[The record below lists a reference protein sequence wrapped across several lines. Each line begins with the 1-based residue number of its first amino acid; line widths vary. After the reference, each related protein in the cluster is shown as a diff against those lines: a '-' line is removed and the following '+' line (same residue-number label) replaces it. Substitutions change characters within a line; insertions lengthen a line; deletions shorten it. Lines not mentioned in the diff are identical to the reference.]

1 MDTVNVKTRFQ
12 HLKTLMTLLSKSDP
26 YLAVASNYPRAFSPI
41 TIYPHQVDLLSRLMF
56 VRPIR
61 IFIGDEIGLGKTVES
76 ISLLRHLEKAGEL
89 KCVLIIVP
97 RILAG
102 QWETELMRMGVSK
115 EDIFLFGS
123 GKDIRRLKNIV
134 SNKKYFVISIGLVR
148 MEQHLKRLLGIN
160 WDTIVI
166 DEAHN
171 VTLNSVRTKHAIE
184 KLVEDTTRNIIF
196 LSATPHRGIAND
208 YLFRLRLLDSYLVEE
223 YAKLDINPF
232 YESTHNS
239 LLFRRT
245 KEIVNNLQEEE
256 VFKPCKFQLHLMQPT
271 PEERAFTNALLAF
284 LKEKA
289 KELGEDGVNTPVGL
303 LLVLLRKRVS
313 SSPYAAIKTLRA
325 IIKSFHK
332 KQEEGKR
339 QGVEVADFEEMLLGE
354 DYAVDIETDF
364 DDVAGGMIKAYS
376 KALKPKDIEIL
387 TRILKLAEQV
397 SKRDSKLEAAK
408 ELILDL
414 VGRNEGK
421 VLIFTEYRDTLDYL
435 KRAIESDRDNRFRN
449 FAIKFETLSGKD
461 KYRFEEVK
469 ARFEDDPAVQVLMA
483 TDVAS
488 EGLNLQIANHMI
500 NYDAPWSPVK
510 LEQRIGR
517 IWRLGQRY
525 ISYVYN
531 MFLSTD
537 SDLAIV
543 EKLYEKILNIEKAV
557 GFAKPIIGEEVRVAN
572 LTASEEMWKT
582 GEIGEID
589 YKGRKVRLTEHR
601 LIYAELTDQIDEFV
615 KAFLATIQSL
625 NNELRTKNVFPIYSA
640 RSIRSNLKRT
650 VGTDSLAEYE
660 EILRDLITRIGYIEG
675 KSEYEVNAL
684 KKHPIKMM
692 EYLKVGAR
700 ESLPKFLL
708 ITSEFEGGI
717 FHIVEVKIN
726 GRKYFIGYN
735 RNKGEL
741 LTGINLIKFVAKV
754 SKNGLSAPNSSLG
767 AEKFADLRI
776 NERSLIKNKI
786 QRVLEDIFSPY
797 RIYFRE
803 TKEYGI
809 RADGQTVDVNVGE
822 PKIISTV
829 VLAKHREGKDETIDE
844 YLKKKVE
851 TTAMEIAAAYE
862 MSKDDVLKVD
872 PEVYKSESYD
882 ILSYLKDGGKRYVE
896 VKGHLGMKFYAELT
910 ENEYQ
915 TAEKLQ
921 DDYSLHLVLNL
932 KANEYG
938 EIDKNDAILLEFRN
952 PLKSMQVKE
961 SGGPTRYLLLA

>member
-1 MDTVNVKTRFQ
+1 
-12 HLKTLMTLLSKSDP
+12 
-26 YLAVASNYPRAFSPI
+26 
-41 TIYPHQVDLLSRLMF
+41 MF

-89 KCVLIIVP
+89 KRVLIIVP

-102 QWETELMRMGVSK
+102 QWKTELMRMGVSK

-123 GKDIRRLKNIV
+123 GRDIRRLKNIV
-134 SNKKYFVISIGLVR
+134 GNKKYFVISIGLVR
-148 MEQHLKRLLGIN
+148 MEEHLKRLLGID

-171 VTLNSVRTKHAIE
+171 VTLNSVRTKHAIQ
-184 KLVEDTTRNIIF
+184 KMVGDVTCNVFF

-208 YLFRLRLLDSYLVEE
+208 YLFRLRLLDPYLVEE

-232 YESTHNS
+232 YESTHDS

-303 LLVLLRKRVS
+303 LLVLLRKRGS

-325 IIKSFHK
+325 IIKNFHK
-332 KQEEGKR
+332 KQEEGER
-339 QGVEVADFEEMLLGE
+339 RGVELADFEEMLFGE

-364 DDVAGGMIKAYS
+364 DEVAEGMIKAYS
-376 KALKPKDIEIL
+376 KALKPKDIETL

-397 SKRDSKLEAAK
+397 SKQDLKLEATK
-408 ELILDL
+408 ELILD
-414 VGRNEGK
+414 VVRRNEGK
-421 VLIFTEYRDTLDYL
+421 VLVFTEYRDTLNYV
-435 KRAIESDRDNRFRN
+435 KKAIGSDNRFKN
-449 FAIKFETLSGKD
+449 MAIKFETLSGKD
-461 KYRFEEVK
+461 KDRFEEIK
-469 ARFEDDPAVQVLMA
+469 ASFEDDPAVQVLIA

-488 EGLNLQIANHMI
+488 EGLNLQIANHMV

-517 IWRLGQRY
+517 IWRLRQRY

-543 EKLYEKILNIEKAV
+543 EKLYEKILNMERAV
-557 GFAKPIIGEEVRVAN
+557 GYAKPIIGEEVWVAN

-589 YKGRKVRLTEHR
+589 YKGKKVRPTEHR

-615 KAFLATIQSL
+615 KAFIATIQNL

-640 RSIRSNLKRT
+640 RNIKSNLKRT
-650 VGTDSLAEYE
+650 VGTDNLTEYE

-684 KKHPIKMM
+684 KKHPIKIM
-692 EYLKVGAR
+692 EYLKVEAR

-708 ITSEFEGGI
+708 VTSESEEGI

-767 AEKFADLRI
+767 AEKFADLRV

-809 RADGQTVDVNVGE
+809 RADEQTVDVNVGE

-829 VLAKHREGKDETIDE
+829 VLTKHREGKDETIDE

-921 DDYSLHLVLNL
+921 DDYSLHLVINL

-938 EIDKNDAILLEFRN
+938 EIDKSNAMLLEFRN

-961 SGGPTRYLLLA
+961 SGGPTKYLLLA